1 MRFQMEMKNV
11 LLNIGGKVFL
21 VIKQEKL
28 SKLCSTID
36 FEIELASNGLEHLPE
51 KIAE

>member
-11 LLNIGGKVFL
+11 LLNTGGKVFL

-28 SKLCSTID
+28 SKLCSTIEC
-36 FEIELASNGLEHLPE
+36 EIELASSELEHLPE
-51 KIAE
+51 KIAK

>member
-1 MRFQMEMKNV
+1 MEMKDV

-36 FEIELASNGLEHLPE
+36 CEIELVSNVQAHCSQVLLTV
-51 KIAE
+51 K